1 MEMLQSLRT
10 QRRAISDKPGLN
22 AWGDNPEALKLRDLD
37 VQIEQLANVLGVKP
51 WDNE

>member
-10 QRRAISDKPGLN
+10 QRRAISDKPGFN